1 MRLSVYL
8 YFSRVYKMA
17 NLAMSAESFKVNRN
31 FYDDRNYP
39 RGIKRSGDFN
49 LAEAEALEK
58 YGVALMALSLGSR
71 LPVTEE
77 EQHFVEVCRG
87 NAAVSNT
94 IEKAWLKYQN
104 IILTPKQFHTL
115 FGRTKVE
122 TDDELESD
130 PDDLD

>member
-1 MRLSVYL
+1 MT
-8 YFSRVYKMA
+8 
-17 NLAMSAESFKVNRN
+17 NLAMSQESFSVDRN

-39 RGIKRSGDFN
+39 RGMKRSGDFT
-49 LAEAEALEK
+49 LAEAEYLER
-58 YGVALMALSLGSR
+58 YGVALMALAAGTR

-77 EQHFVEVCRG
+77 EQHFVEVCSG

-94 IEKAWLKYQN
+94 LERAWLKYQN

-122 TDDELESD
+122 ADEDTESD

>member
-1 MRLSVYL
+1 MT
-8 YFSRVYKMA
+8 
-17 NLAMSAESFKVNRN
+17 NLAMSQESFNVDRN

-39 RGIKRSGDFN
+39 RGMKRSGDFS
-49 LAEAEALEK
+49 LAEAELLEK
-58 YGVALMALSLGSR
+58 YGVALMALSLGTR
-71 LPVTEE
+71 QPITED
-77 EQHFVEVCRG
+77 EQHFVDVCRG
-87 NAAVSNT
+87 NACMGNT

-122 TDDELESD
+122 ADEEMESD

>member
-1 MRLSVYL
+1 
-8 YFSRVYKMA
+8 MA
-17 NLAMSAESFKVNRN
+17 NLGMSQKSFNVDRN

-39 RGIKRSGDFN
+39 RGMKRSGDFS
-49 LAEAEALEK
+49 LAEAELLEE
-58 YGVALMALSLGSR
+58 YGVALIALSSGVR
-71 LPVTEE
+71 LPITEE

-87 NAAVSNT
+87 NTIVGNT

-122 TDDELESD
+122 SDEDEEIDSD